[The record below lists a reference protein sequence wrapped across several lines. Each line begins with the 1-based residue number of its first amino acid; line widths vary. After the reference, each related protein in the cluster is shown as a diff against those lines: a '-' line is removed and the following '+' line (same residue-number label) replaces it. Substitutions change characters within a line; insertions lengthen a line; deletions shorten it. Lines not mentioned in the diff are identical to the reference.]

1 MKRLA
6 DPDVVASSLHKGQR
20 AQGAKEQPA
29 MEHGAIDLHTKHSQI
44 RIVTA
49 DGTVVL
55 DRRIVT
61 RPDQFAAMFGG
72 RDRLRILLE
81 ASTESE
87 WVATCLEGLGH
98 EVVVADPNFA
108 AMYGTRTRRI
118 KTDRRDVAA
127 LADANRTGV
136 YRPAYRVS
144 PAQRAVRQRLLVRD
158 QLVRLRTQLINLLR
172 SQVRATGRR
181 VPTGAAETFG
191 RRFAA
196 LELPALVREALRPL
210 TDLLEGLA
218 IPLREA
224 EAWAHQA
231 AAADPVARR
240 LMTAPGVG
248 PVTAL
253 SYRAT
258 LGQVE
263 RFPDAGRVTAYLG
276 LVPRED
282 SSAERRH
289 RGAITKAGPGRPR
302 ALLVQA
308 SWHIWRNS
316 RGDATALHAWVHR
329 VAARRG
335 RRIALVALA
344 RRLARCLYAMWR
356 DSRNFDGTRVRVIA
370 AAA

>member
-1 MKRLA
+1 M
-6 DPDVVASSLHKGQR
+6 DY
-20 AQGAKEQPA
+20 
-29 MEHGAIDLHTKHSQI
+29 GAIDLHTKHSQV

-49 DGTVVL
+49 EGTVVL
-55 DRRIVT
+55 ERRIVT
-61 RPDQFAAMFGG
+61 RAEQFATVFGG
-72 RDRLRILLE
+72 RERMRILFE
-81 ASTESE
+81 SSTESE

-98 EVVVADPNFA
+98 EVVVADPNYA
-108 AMYGTRTRRI
+108 PMYGMRTRRI

-127 LADANRTGV
+127 LAEANRTGI
-136 YRPAYRVS
+136 YRPASRVS

-158 QLVRLRTQLINLLR
+158 QLVRMRTQLINLLR
-172 SQVRATGRR
+172 SQVRATGQR
-181 VPTGAAETFG
+181 VATGAAETFG

-196 LELPALVREALRPL
+196 LALPALVQEALRPL
-210 TDLLEGLA
+210 TQLLEALA
-218 IPLREA
+218 VPLREA
-224 EAWAHQA
+224 DDWARQA
-231 AAADPVARR
+231 AAADPVVRR
-240 LMTAPGVG
+240 LTTAPGMG

-258 LGQVE
+258 LDQVE
-263 RFPDAGRVTAYLG
+263 RFADAGRATAYLG

-289 RGAITKAGPGRPR
+289 RGSITKAGPGRPR

-308 SWHIWRNS
+308 SWHIWRS
-316 RGDATALHAWVHR
+316 GRGAAAALHTWVHR

-356 DSRNFDGTRVRVIA
+356 DGRDFDGTRVRPMRA
-370 AAA
+370 AA

>member
-1 MKRLA
+1 
-6 DPDVVASSLHKGQR
+6 
-20 AQGAKEQPA
+20 
-29 MEHGAIDLHTKHSQI
+29 MEYGAIDLHTKHSEI

-49 DGTVVL
+49 DGMVVFE
-55 DRRIVT
+55 RRIAT
-61 RPDQFAAMFGG
+61 RADQFAAVFGG
-72 RDRLRILLE
+72 RDHMRILLE
-81 ASTESE
+81 SSTESE
-87 WVATCLEGLGH
+87 WVAGCLEELGH
-98 EVVVADPNFA
+98 EVIVADPNFA

-127 LADANRTGV
+127 LAEANRTGV
-136 YRPAYRVS
+136 YRPAHRVS
-144 PAQRAVRQRLLVRD
+144 PASRAIRQRLLVRD
-158 QLVRLRTQLINLLR
+158 QLVRMRTQLINLLR

-181 VPTGAAETFG
+181 LPTGAAETFS

-196 LELPALVREALRPL
+196 LDLPAPIREALRPL

-218 IPLREA
+218 TPLRAA
-224 EAWAHQA
+224 ETWAHQA
-231 AAADPVARR
+231 ATADPVARR

-258 LGQVE
+258 LDRVE
-263 RFPDAGRVTAYLG
+263 RFPDAGRATAYLG

-308 SWHIWRNS
+308 SWHIWRS
-316 RGDATALHAWVHR
+316 GRGGAAALHAWVHR

-356 DSRNFDGTRVRVIA
+356 DGRDFDDTRVRLIA